1 MPVLFV
7 LLADGVSEIVF
18 PRVWPRSCAVV
29 RAEMRV
35 WNLDIKLSWLSVI
48 LNLA

>member
-18 PRVWPRSCAVV
+18 SRVWPRSCAVV

-48 LNLA
+48 VNLA